1 MAGMLHIGAG
11 FLTALDDYVQSV
23 CAACPDAARE
33 GLAEYVSDLQDRA
46 SSLPNWR
53 PVSHAIEAWYED
65 DELQVGVRD
74 PRYVAQA
81 MKAEFGDKDNPP
93 VPLLRTSKQSAG
105 KAGQKIDK
113 HLRET
118 VGGL

>member
-65 DELQVGVRD
+65 DELRVGVRD
-74 PRYVAQA
+74 PRYVDQA

-93 VPLLRTSKQSAG
+93 TPLLRVPGTSAIKGGEAMDRVIRG
-105 KAGQKIDK
+105 
-113 HLRET
+113 R
-118 VGGL
+118 VG